1 MTLDRPPPA
10 ARRAAHHAEIDRDEV
25 VLAAALSHELRQ
37 VADAIHR
44 MRRVSI
50 EDLWLGVLDVVA
62 ASRTAAGTLSSVR
75 VTTRGERGVVYDDS
89 APLPERLQMFRH
101 RGNYRGAYGSMA
113 EIGNVV
119 RGALGL
125 VGGLPPE
132 IRIHITRALH
142 LRGDLWTF
150 VHERVVHVF
159 GRPGSAAD
167 RLLASERPPA
177 AEPPPHA
184 AERPPLTLVAPPPI
198 DAADAPRCPEPGAR
212 ISRPRSISLV
222 HPSEREVSP

>member
-1 MTLDRPPPA
+1 MTLDRLPPA

-62 ASRTAAGTLSSVR
+62 ASRAAAGTLSNVR
-75 VTTRGERGVVYDDS
+75 VMTRGERGVVYDDS
-89 APLPERLQMFRH
+89 APLPEALRMFRH
-101 RGNYRGAYGSMA
+101 RGNYRGAFASMA

-132 IRIHITRALH
+132 TRIHVTRALH
-142 LRGDLWTF
+142 IRGDLWTF
-150 VHERVVHVF
+150 VHEKVVHVF

-177 AEPPPHA
+177 SEPPSHV

-198 DAADAPRCPEPGAR
+198 DAADTPRRPEPGAP
-212 ISRPRSISLV
+212 IPRPRSISLV